1 MKDKT
6 VIVTGAARGLGQKY
20 ALELSKAG
28 ALVVAADINSCE
40 ETKKLIQENG
50 NDCLAFELDV
60 TDFNNC
66 KNLISKTLEKFS
78 KIDVLINN
86 AGIYLKKPFMET
98 SMEEFRNVI
107 ETNFLSI
114 VSVTKTLFPLFK
126 TKKSG
131 MIININSL
139 AGKDGSESE
148 LAYCASK
155 HALRGFSRSLQSDA
169 TRHGIRVLEVYL
181 GAMETSMTKTRENKD
196 KLIKSDEVSDIIY
209 NVCKNYDSVR
219 ITELN
224 LMRAIY

>member
-1 MKDKT
+1 MHGRDKRLLRKVESRVLNHNVECD
-6 VIVTGAARGLGQKY
+6 VITGDL
-20 ALELSKAG
+20 LE
-28 ALVVAADINSCE
+28 
-40 ETKKLIQENG
+40 
-50 NDCLAFELDV
+50 
-60 TDFNNC
+60 
-66 KNLISKTLEKFS
+66 SKTIHKIQTISEQKG
-78 KIDVLINN
+78 IDVLINN

-155 HALRGFSRSLQSDA
+155 HALRGFSSSLQFDA

-181 GAMETSMTKTRENKD
+181 GAMETSMTKTR
-196 KLIKSDEVSDIIY
+196 
-209 NVCKNYDSVR
+209 
-219 ITELN
+219 
-224 LMRAIY
+224 